1 MAIEFYFKLNFK
13 RRTDKRKKKQNV
25 IITMLRNRK
34 KLLAFLYN
42 FIYNFST
49 ILNSNKEYDFALLFA
64 TQTLGKISQVSTTL

>member
-1 MAIEFYFKLNFK
+1 
-13 RRTDKRKKKQNV
+13 
-25 IITMLRNRK
+25 MLRNRK
-34 KLLAFLYN
+34 KLLAFLYD